1 MVAPRVSVTK
11 EGPPSRGAPP
21 ETENTG
27 RSSKTRHRSI
37 ARVIKPPRWLAW
49 VVIAAGF
56 VPLAYLAAAFV
67 SDFFYN
73 TRHLGSNPV
82 KSMEHF
88 TGDWNL
94 RFLVLTLAITPAIR
108 LTRQGWLIRYRR
120 IFGLF
125 AFLYI
130 CCHLVIYF
138 TLDVELRWA
147 DFVADVIKRKY
158 ITLGML
164 GFLLLVPLALTS
176 TKASI
181 RRLGAARWNAL
192 HRTIYAA
199 AILGSIHFWM
209 SVKRDIRAP
218 LVYAALFAILLGWR
232 LWNATVVRAKR
243 PAAA

>member
-1 MVAPRVSVTK
+1 MAAPRISAA
-11 EGPPSRGAPP
+11 RGAPP

-27 RSSKTRHRSI
+27 ATTKTRHRSI
-37 ARVIKPPRWLAW
+37 ARAIKPPRWLPW

-56 VPLAYLAAAFV
+56 VPLAYLLYAFL
-67 SDFFYN
+67 SDFFLG

-82 KSMEHF
+82 KAMEHF

-94 RFLVLTLAITPAIR
+94 RFLVLTLAVTPAIR

-130 CCHLVIYF
+130 CCHLTIYF
-138 TLDVELRWA
+138 TLDVELRWM
-147 DFVADVIKRKY
+147 DLVVDVMKRKY

-192 HRTIYAA
+192 HRTIYVA

-218 LVYAALFAILLGWR
+218 LVYALLFAVLLGWR
-232 LWNATVVRAKR
+232 LRNASLVRAR
-243 PAAA
+243 RLDPA

>member
-1 MVAPRVSVTK
+1 MAAPRLDAA
-11 EGPPSRGAPP
+11 RGAPP
-21 ETENTG
+21 ETENTAAAP
-27 RSSKTRHRSI
+27 KPRHRSI
-37 ARVIKPPRWLAW
+37 ARPIKPPRWLAP
-49 VVIAAGF
+49 VVIALGF
-56 VPLAYLAAAFV
+56 VPLVYLFAAFA
-67 SDFFYN
+67 SDFFNN

-82 KSMEHF
+82 KAMEHF

-130 CCHLVIYF
+130 CCHLLIYF
-138 TLDVELRWA
+138 TLDVELRWG
-147 DFVADVIKRKY
+147 DLVADVIKRKY

-192 HRTIYAA
+192 HRTVYAA
-199 AILGSIHFWM
+199 AVLGSIHFWM

-218 LVYAALFAILLGWR
+218 LVYALLFALLLGWR
-232 LWNATVVRAKR
+232 IRNASLERAR
-243 PAAA
+243 SRAPAA